1 MPRRTAGVH
10 PGEKYLHLVGI
21 GQPVTGGGA
30 PPVLQPALGTARTPP
45 GEGEA
50 ALAVAGA
57 AFPRPI
63 ALFFL
68 TFSLTLPLFYRPSVN
83 ILDDPIR
90 EEFQTADWQI
100 GRISGPSLSFLF
112 IVSGNP
118 PPRSHTHTPALP
130 SLMHQHSY

>member
-57 AFPRPI
+57 AFRPPI
-63 ALFFL
+63 TLFFL
-68 TFSLTLPLFYRPSVN
+68 TFCLTPPFFDPPHVTILTAPRRAKLCIAGMRNAPSAG
-83 ILDDPIR
+83 L
-90 EEFQTADWQI
+90 
-100 GRISGPSLSFLF
+100 SLSLLF
-112 IVSGNP
+112 MLPGNP
-118 PPRSHTHTPALP
+118 LPARGLGK
-130 SLMHQHSY
+130 